1 MMDETNLTKKP
12 TQGEITA
19 SSSDLNWDKYFS
31 KEEAEKHQKLYE
43 LKNEFREKQD
53 EFENELEQAEKKKSL
68 SEKEMKKLKE
78 KQVYTE
84 ALLTK
89 INTLKN
95 ELGIYESEGDS
106 DSDYYLSE
114 EEENE
119 NELSASTTGGK
130 EVIKAEIS
138 EKLLEAR
145 KVFAEFQISE
155 TTQETITRKIN
166 ENVDEKMK
174 NI

>member
-1 MMDETNLTKKP
+1 MTEEKDLINKP

-19 SSSDLNWDKYFS
+19 SSSNVNWDDFFS
-31 KEEAEKHQKLYE
+31 KEEREKYKKFYE
-43 LKNEFREKQD
+43 LEAEFKRKVKEVEDKLNEI
-53 EFENELEQAEKKKSL
+53 ENGKVASKEEIKS
-68 SEKEMKKLKE
+68 LKE
-78 KQVYTE
+78 KKAYVEKLGREVEQLE
-84 ALLTK
+84 K
-89 INTLKN
+89 ELK
-95 ELGIYESEGDS
+95 IYEGYGDS

-145 KVFAEFQISE
+145 KIFAEFQISE

>member
-1 MMDETNLTKKP
+1 MTEEKDLINKP

-19 SSSDLNWDKYFS
+19 SSSNVNWDDFFS
-31 KEEAEKHQKLYE
+31 KEEREKRRKFYE
-43 LKNEFREKQD
+43 LEAEFKRKAKEVEDKLNEI
-53 EFENELEQAEKKKSL
+53 ENGKVANKEEIKS
-68 SEKEMKKLKE
+68 LKE
-78 KQVYTE
+78 KNAYVE
-84 ALLTK
+84 
-89 INTLKN
+89 TLAREIEQLEK
-95 ELGIYESEGDS
+95 ELRIYEGYGDS

-114 EEENE
+114 EE
-119 NELSASTTGGK
+119 ELSASTTGGK

-145 KVFAEFQISE
+145 KIFAEFQISE